1 MTRRKLRPDEQDL
14 WQQVAQTAQPLRSA
28 QKSASVLAN
37 SIKKKPVPIKET
49 FRPEAFQLGSEA
61 RSRTPAFDLKPDLRQ
76 SIASRPVQM
85 DHKSFKNLKRGKLAP
100 EGKIDLHGMT
110 LAQAHPALIRFVS
123 SSFAEGKRLVL
134 VITGKGKK
142 GEDIGP
148 IPQQKGVLRHQ
159 VPQWLRMAP
168 IGPMILQ
175 VTEAHVKHGG
185 GGAYYVYLR
194 RQK

>member
-1 MTRRKLRPDEQDL
+1 MTRRKLRADEQEL
-14 WQQVAQTAQPLRSA
+14 WQQVAKTTRPLSPI
-28 QKSASVLAN
+28 QKSSAAVSTV
-37 SIKKKPVPIKET
+37 KKKPIQVQDP
-49 FRPEAFQLGSEA
+49 FRPKPFQLGSKA
-61 RSRTPAFDLKPDLRQ
+61 NSRVPAFDLKPDLRQ
-76 SIASRPVQM
+76 SVAARPVQM
-85 DHKSFKNLKRGKLAP
+85 DHKSFKNMKRGKLSP

-110 LAQAHPALIRFVS
+110 LAQAHPALIRFITG
-123 SSFAEGKRLVL
+123 SFAEGKRLVL

-142 GEDIGP
+142 SEDTGP

-175 VTEAHVKHGG
+175 VSEAHLKHGG

-194 RQK
+194 RQR